1 MKLGVVA
8 AMVSLIGVGAWL
20 VVRDGETLPLRA
32 GVETAELR
40 VGTQRGVLERLP
52 ADDSF
57 RLVFPGSA
65 PEGPLLNR
73 AEVERAFG
81 KPVVDELFEQAPNFV
96 FELFNITS
104 WASFAWVVLGLL
116 GQVAFFL
123 RMLAQWIASER
134 RRESVVPELFW
145 WLSLFGGIALF
156 SYFVWR
162 KDLVGVLGQ
171 TTGVVVYA
179 RNLRLIQKQRR
190 RLAAGEPAGAASSA
204 G

>member
-1 MKLGVVA
+1 MKIGVVV
-8 AMVSLIGVGAWL
+8 AMVSLLGVGAWL
-20 VVRDGETLPLRA
+20 VVRDGEPLPLRA
-32 GVETAELR
+32 GAEKAELR
-40 VGTQRGVLERLP
+40 AGTRRGVIERLP
-52 ADDSF
+52 GDDSF
-57 RLVFPGSA
+57 RIVFAGDAA
-65 PEGPLLNR
+65 PPAVLDR

-81 KPVVDELFEQAPNFV
+81 KDTIDELFHQSPNV
-96 FELFNITS
+96 LFELFNITS

-116 GQVAFFL
+116 GQIAFFL

-134 RRESVVPELFW
+134 KRESVVPELFW

-162 KDLVGVLGQ
+162 RDLVGVIGQ

-190 RLAAGEPAGAASSA
+190 RLASSA